1 MSYRTEI
8 VQDED
13 PQNPR
18 TEWDNL
24 GKMVCFHKKYQLGDK
39 HKLAASDFQS
49 LEDYLKA
56 SGAAV
61 ILPLYLYDH
70 GGITISTRPFSC
82 PWDSGQIGFIY
93 LDKKDL
99 EKEFGNNPL
108 MIDGGRLTPQLQK
121 LALEILETEVETYNQ
136 YLTGDVWGYRIFKGE
151 EEVDS
156 CWGFFGR
163 DYCEQQAK
171 ETVEAMVKADEPLFE
186 MSGAANF
193 AADSGGE
200 KPGREE

>member
-1 MSYRTEI
+1 MSYRFEI

-24 GKMVCFHKKYQLGDK
+24 GKMVCFHKRHELGDK
-39 HKLAASDFQS
+39 HKLAASDFPN
-49 LEDYLKA
+49 LEGLEAYLKA
-56 SGAAV
+56 SGAV
-61 ILPLYLYDH
+61 VLLPLYLYDH
-70 GGITISTRPFSC
+70 GGITINTKGFSC
-82 PWDSGQIGFIY
+82 PWDSGQVGFIY
-93 LDKKDL
+93 LTKEDL
-99 EKEFGNNPL
+99 KKEFGGDKQR
-108 MIDGGRLTPQLQK
+108 MIK
-121 LALEILETEVETYNQ
+121 LLESEVKTYDQ

-171 ETVEAMVKADEPLFE
+171 ETVEALQKKDEPLFE
-186 MSGAANF
+186 MSGAAKF
-193 AADSGGE
+193 AADTDEGE
-200 KPGREE
+200 KGR

>member
-24 GKMVCFHKKYQLGDK
+24 GKMVCFHKRYQLGDK
-39 HKLAASDFQS
+39 HKLAASDSPNLES

-61 ILPLYLYDH
+61 LLPLYLYDH
-70 GGITISTRPFSC
+70 GGITINTKGFSC
-82 PWDSGQIGFIY
+82 PWDSGQVGFIY
-93 LDKKDL
+93 LTKEDL
-99 EKEFGNNPL
+99 KKEFGG
-108 MIDGGRLTPQLQK
+108 DKQRAQQC
-121 LALEILETEVETYNQ
+121 LESEVEAYDQ

-163 DYCEQQAK
+163 DYCEQQAR
-171 ETVEAMVKADEPLFE
+171 EAVQAMEKADEPLFAE
-186 MSGAANF
+186 IKG
-193 AADSGGE
+193 
-200 KPGREE
+200 

>member
-1 MSYRTEI
+1 MSYRFEI

-24 GKMVCFHKKYQLGDK
+24 GKMVCFHKRYQLGDK
-39 HKLAASDFQS
+39 HKLAASDSPNLES

-61 ILPLYLYDH
+61 LLPLYLYDH
-70 GGITISTRPFSC
+70 GGITINTKGFSC
-82 PWDSGQIGFIY
+82 PWDSGQVGFIY
-93 LDKKDL
+93 LTKEDL
-99 EKEFGNNPL
+99 KKEFGG
-108 MIDGGRLTPQLQK
+108 DKQRAQQC
-121 LALEILETEVETYNQ
+121 LESEVEAYDQ

-156 CWGFFGR
+156 CWGFYGR

-171 ETVEAMVKADEPLFE
+171 ETIEAMVKADEPLFE
-186 MSGAANF
+186 MSGAAKF
-193 AADSGGE
+193 AADTDGE
-200 KPGREE
+200 KGR